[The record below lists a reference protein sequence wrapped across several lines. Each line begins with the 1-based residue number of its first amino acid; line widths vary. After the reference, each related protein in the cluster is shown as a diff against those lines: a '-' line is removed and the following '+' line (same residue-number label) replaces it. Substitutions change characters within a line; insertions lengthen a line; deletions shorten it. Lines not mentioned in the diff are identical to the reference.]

1 MVIYLYL
8 SFYKLNQIL
17 ASGKS
22 YLSLYGILRNS
33 DGSAIAGAMWGIY
46 TTDTIKYKYPILAE
60 SSSNVGIIVLDVSN
74 YKSYATIY

>member
-1 MVIYLYL
+1 MDQLL
-8 SFYKLNQIL
+8 L
-17 ASGKS
+17 ALCG
-22 YLSLYGILRNS
+22 
-33 DGSAIAGAMWGIY
+33 GIY